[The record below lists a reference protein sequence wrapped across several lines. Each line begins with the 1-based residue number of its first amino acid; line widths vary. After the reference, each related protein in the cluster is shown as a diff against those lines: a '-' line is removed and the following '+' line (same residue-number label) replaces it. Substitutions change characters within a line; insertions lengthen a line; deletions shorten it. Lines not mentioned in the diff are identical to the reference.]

1 MKIEEAKGAISVLLE
16 HCQQAYDIARKAA
29 KNRKSLAS
37 DNFYGNKF
45 ANILIAIVQAE
56 AKLKKVRSLVEID
69 QEGITRSDTWL
80 EIIKST
86 KNDKPRQRMEALKQ
100 LRLFYQ
106 SDLLPRVENMTADPV
121 PETEQVLPMAVVE
134 NTRGYIEKIVLQANG
149 SYEHQWYDACAVM
162 IRRLVETFIIEL
174 YEAKEK
180 AEEIQDA
187 DGNFLMLR
195 DLVGRISVEKGWNL
209 SRETKRTLPLLK
221 DLGDRSA
228 HNRRYLAKRQDIDKV
243 LPGLRAV
250 TDDLL
255 HLAGLK

>member
-1 MKIEEAKGAISVLLE
+1 MKVEEAREVISVLLE
-16 HCQQAYDIARKAA
+16 HCQAACDIAKKAA
-29 KNRKSLAS
+29 RSRKSLAS

-45 ANILIAIVQAE
+45 ADVLVSLSRTD
-56 AKLKKVRSLVEID
+56 AKLKKVKALVAIE
-69 QEGITRSDTWL
+69 QEEVARSDTWL

-86 KNDKPRQRMEALKQ
+86 NVKPRQRMEALKQ

-106 SDLLPRVENMTADPV
+106 SAILPRVEDMAADPV

-134 NTRGYIEKIVLQANG
+134 NTRSYIEKVVLQANG

-174 YEAKEK
+174 YEAKGK

-195 DLVGRISVEKGWNL
+195 DLVDRISVEKGWNL
-209 SRETKRTLPLLK
+209 SRETKKTLPLLK
-221 DLGDRSA
+221 NLGDRSA
-228 HNRRYLAKRQDIDKV
+228 HNRRYVAKRQDIDKV
-243 LPGLRAV
+243 LHGLRAV

>member
-1 MKIEEAKGAISVLLE
+1 MNVEEAREAISVLLE
-16 HCQQAYDIARKAA
+16 HCQEAYDIARKAA
-29 KNRKSLAS
+29 KNRKSLAG

-45 ANILIAIVQAE
+45 ANILIAIAQAE
-56 AKLKKVRSLVEID
+56 AKLKKVKALAAIE
-69 QEGITRSDTWL
+69 QEEVAHSDTWL

-86 KNDKPRQRMEALKQ
+86 NAKPRQRMEALKQ
-100 LRLFYQ
+100 IRLFYQ
-106 SDLLPRVENMTADPV
+106 SDLLPRVESMTADPV

-134 NTRGYIEKIVLQANG
+134 NTRGYIEKVVSQANG

-174 YEAKEK
+174 YEAKGK

-195 DLVGRISVEKGWNL
+195 DLVDRISVEKGWNL

-221 DLGDRSA
+221 NLGDRSA
-228 HNRRYLAKRQDIDKV
+228 HNRRYLAKRQDIDK
-243 LPGLRAV
+243 LLHGLRAV